1 MVPRVLTIG
10 DATLDTFLNIHDA
23 TVECDLSKKSCR
35 LCFSYA
41 EKIPIHESI
50 QAPGGNAVNVA
61 VGLTKLG
68 LNVAVRSEIGKDTNG
83 NVILETLKKAKIQTV
98 ELLRDPKAQTRYS
111 VILNFKGE
119 RTILGYHPE
128 HKYKAL
134 KLKAKYNWIYYSSLG
149 PTFETIQNSL
159 ITWLKKNPEAKL
171 VFNPGSYQLKEKLV
185 EVQKM
190 LFYTDIL
197 IVNREEAEQ
206 LVGKDKDIKLLA
218 EKLLKAGPEIVAITD
233 GPCGAYAATAEEF
246 LFAPPMPIKPISTT
260 GAGDAFSSGFMA
272 ALIKN
277 KKIKDALMWGIFNSS
292 SVIQHF
298 GAQTG
303 LLSSRDLK

>member
-1 MVPRVLTIG
+1 M
-10 DATLDTFLNIHDA
+10 
-23 TVECDLSKKSCR
+23 
-35 LCFSYA
+35 
-41 EKIPIHESI
+41 
-50 QAPGGNAVNVA
+50 
-61 VGLTKLG
+61 
-68 LNVAVRSEIGKDTNG
+68 
-83 NVILETLKKAKIQTV
+83 
-98 ELLRDPKAQTRYS
+98 LL
-111 VILNFKGE
+111 
-119 RTILGYHPE
+119 
-128 HKYKAL
+128 
-134 KLKAKYNWIYYSSLG
+134 
-149 PTFETIQNSL
+149 
-159 ITWLKKNPEAKL
+159 
-171 VFNPGSYQLKEKLV
+171 
-185 EVQKM
+185 
-190 LFYTDIL
+190 YTDIL

-277 KKIKDALMWGIFNSS
+277 KKLKDALMWGIFNSS